1 MKFRQNE
8 FYAIEGNLLNL
19 LTNDRKN
26 GKISYFQGYQVNVVP
41 IYLLDRILTETI
53 ELDCQENRCSFNK
66 ERVNDE
72 K

>member
-26 GKISYFQGYQVNVVP
+26 GKISYFQGYQVNVTP
-41 IYLLDRILTETI
+41 IYLLDRIINETI
-53 ELDCQENRCSFNK
+53 ELDCQENNCTFNK

>member
-19 LTNDRKN
+19 LTNENEKMKFVYEN
-26 GKISYFQGYQVNVVP
+26 KKKHILVPVN
-41 IYLLDRILTETI
+41 ILKRIINETI

-66 ERVNDE
+66 ERVD